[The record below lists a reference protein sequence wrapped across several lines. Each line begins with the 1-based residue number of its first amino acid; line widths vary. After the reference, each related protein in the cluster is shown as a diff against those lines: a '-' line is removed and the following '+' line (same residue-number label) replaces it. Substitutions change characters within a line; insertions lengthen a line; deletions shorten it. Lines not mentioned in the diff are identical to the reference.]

1 MSRIAFSPARTRLP
15 ALAAALLI
23 AAGATGA
30 AAAAGNGQEGGAGH
44 RPREAAAL
52 TGTAKLYRPAGDD
65 ITFSFD
71 AHLAA
76 KDTMDPEAA
85 YGTFSFR
92 HVFPDGTSGWAKAK
106 VDCLVTGGKVAVVTG
121 VVTESDTPFKG
132 KRVGVTVH
140 DQGTHDRLGYSWV
153 GRDAGNQQ
161 LPRCVS
167 SAPFEKVKE
176 GSGDFTVLPW
186 QPIYEQ
192 PKG

>member
-121 VVTESDTPFKG
+121 VVTDSDTPFKG

-161 LPRCVS
+161 LPKCVS